1 MFYNFNA
8 HRQKKPLPVSTSDPA
23 ARKIAGKIMAF
34 QRRWAN
40 LMNRLCRKIPFRW
53 LKLLV
58 VLTGLVAG
66 GFCLY
71 LIFNNGQQ
79 LFFPAEKTVVSSS
92 RLYLDSL
99 ENAVRLDSIRH
110 PADYAPVK

>member
-8 HRQKKPLPVSTSDPA
+8 HRQKKLQPINTTDPA
-23 ARKIAGKIMAF
+23 ARKIAGKIMAL

-40 LMNRLCRKIPFRW
+40 LMTRSCQRIPFRW

-58 VLTGLVAG
+58 VFTGMVAG
-66 GFCLY
+66 GFCLQ
-71 LIFNNGQQ
+71 LIFNNGRQ
-79 LFFPAEKTVVSSS
+79 LFFPAKTTVVSSS

-99 ENAVRLDSIRH
+99 ENTVRLDSIRH